1 MRGPHEVP
9 AEAELIRERREATI
23 PRLSHR
29 AAAERAAK
37 LGNTSFS
44 AATWQKIEK
53 GEYSG
58 GADRITL
65 MAMVLGITP
74 DELDQ
79 RGRPDAARLLRAE
92 IDKRASEEP
101 LLREVDR
108 ESTSEAVMQL
118 LLQGLEEIRQEP
130 RLSAAQKAELER
142 QLIRSQ
148 LAHLQGQLEQ
158 MRTTLEIAQGISRD
172 NKK

>member
-1 MRGPHEVP
+1 M
-9 AEAELIRERREATI
+9 I

-29 AAAERAAK
+29 AAAARAAK

-44 AATWQKIEK
+44 TATWQKIEK

-65 MAMVLGITP
+65 MAMVVGITP
-74 DELDQ
+74 EDLEEV
-79 RGRPDAARLLRAE
+79 GRPDAARMLRAE
-92 IDKRASEEP
+92 IERRAAEEP
-101 LLREVDR
+101 LLREVER

-118 LLQGLEEIRQEP
+118 LLQGLEEIRSEP
-130 RLSAAQKAELER
+130 RLDADQKAELER

-148 LAHLQGQLEQ
+148 LAHLRGQMEQ
-158 MRTTLEIAQGISRD
+158 IRTTLDIKERVSHD
-172 NKK
+172 NGH